1 MDVHPRICLIT
12 RGDDLGTFQASNRAI
27 VDAFEHGILRNASLM
42 VPAPNFLHA
51 AQLVKKLPGLCL
63 GLHITLTSE
72 WDTTRWGPVSPPE
85 LVPSLVGPDQC
96 FFSTSQ
102 ELFQHSV
109 DPEEALQE
117 VRAQL
122 NLARELGLDMRYLD
136 EHMGIGWIFDP
147 AIPQRKRL
155 SEIFRQLA
163 HEEGLVW
170 HEDLTHIQKLECDLA
185 DLPLALSQLQEG
197 SYVLITHPSYAE
209 PEIQEVTGQAYPL
222 PGDLAQ
228 TRWRDYQMLCDP
240 RVVQIVREREIQ
252 LVRYDEMLLC
262 PTHESSVIVESQDQ
276 THLASPPQEHK

>member
-1 MDVHPRICLIT
+1 MDAHPRICLIT

-51 AQLVKKLPGLCL
+51 VQLVKKRPGLCL

-85 LVPSLVGPDQC
+85 RVPSLVGADQC
-96 FFSTSQ
+96 FFASSQ
-102 ELFQHSV
+102 ELFQHGV

-122 NLARELGLDMRYLD
+122 ELARELGLDIRYLD
-136 EHMGIGWIFDP
+136 EHMGIGWLFDP
-147 AIPQRKRL
+147 ATPQLKRL
-155 SEIFRQLA
+155 TEIFRQLA
-163 HEEGLVW
+163 REEGLVW
-170 HEDLTHIQKLECDLA
+170 HEDLPHMQKLECDLA
-185 DLPLALSQLQEG
+185 DLPLVLSGLQEG

-209 PEIQEVTGQAYPL
+209 PEIQAVTGQAYPQ

-240 RVVQIVREREIQ
+240 RVAQIVREREIQ
-252 LVRYDEMLLC
+252 LVRYDEVLSF
-262 PTHESSVIVESQDQ
+262 PIHEPSGILENQDQ
-276 THLASPPQEHK
+276 THLATPHQESK